1 MSPRLRSFDALEDSQ
16 GAGGKK
22 KSKRDK
28 QNGKKAKMYNPPLA
42 FNHNN
47 GILIKLP
54 YLFQTLYTTYIHKQ
68 CPQCF
73 PVDKKKKKNA
83 DGSDESDDD
92 GQFKNASS
100 RDQQPKISFL
110 CLLSGRHLCSASNQV
125 EQNSMMQQ
133 VGGSTNCPNSF
144 TKHHGK
150 CGHGLSVLLNLLS
163 GLVHIHKDNKI
174 CVWGAIYLDA
184 YGEEDRYLS
193 RGKPLFLSQTR
204 LQQLTSS
211 LAQHSF
217 ENDAKLVWKP
227 VY

>member
-1 MSPRLRSFDALEDSQ
+1 M
-16 GAGGKK
+16 
-22 KSKRDK
+22 
-28 QNGKKAKMYNPPLA
+28 
-42 FNHNN
+42 
-47 GILIKLP
+47 
-54 YLFQTLYTTYIHKQ
+54 
-68 CPQCF
+68 
-73 PVDKKKKKNA
+73 
-83 DGSDESDDD
+83 
-92 GQFKNASS
+92 
-100 RDQQPKISFL
+100 IS
-110 CLLSGRHLCSASNQV
+110 
-125 EQNSMMQQ
+125 
-133 VGGSTNCPNSF
+133 
-144 TKHHGK
+144 GK

-211 LAQHSF
+211 LAEHSF